1 MAKLTV
7 THTLYGRYVPIMT
20 YEMEINGNVFEKG
33 QMSTYNI
40 LEGVEEGL
48 NRLLGSLDRSG
59 IYAEA
64 ITLSGV
70 VLNAGTQ
77 QFLTDKYTNNTQ
89 VASLIFA

>member
-33 QMSTYNI
+33 QMSTYNV

-48 NRLLGSLDRSG
+48 NRLLGSLDRS
-59 IYAEA
+59 AVQSEA
-64 ITLSGV
+64 VTVTGV

-77 QFLTDKYTNNTQ
+77 QFLSDKYTNNTQ
-89 VASLIFA
+89 VASLTFA

>member
-7 THTLYGRYVPIMT
+7 THTLYGRYIPIMT

-33 QMSTYNI
+33 QMSTYNV

-48 NRLLGSLDRSG
+48 NRLLGSLDRS
-59 IYAEA
+59 AVQSEA
-64 ITLSGV
+64 VTVTGV

-77 QFLTDKYTNNTQ
+77 QFLSDKYTNNTQ
-89 VASLIFA
+89 VASLTFA

>member
-20 YEMEINGNVFEKG
+20 YEMEINGNIIEKG
-33 QMSTYNI
+33 QKSTFNI

-48 NRLLGSLDRSG
+48 NRLLGSLDRSA
-59 IYAEA
+59 IQSEA
-64 ITLSGV
+64 VTVAGV
-70 VLNAGTQ
+70 VLNAGTK

-89 VASLIFA
+89 VASLTFA